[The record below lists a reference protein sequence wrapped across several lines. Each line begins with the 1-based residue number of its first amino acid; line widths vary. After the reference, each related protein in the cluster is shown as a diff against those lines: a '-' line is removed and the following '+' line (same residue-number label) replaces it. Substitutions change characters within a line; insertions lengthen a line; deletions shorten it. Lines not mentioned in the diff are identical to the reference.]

1 MSQVIVLEAH
11 RQARR
16 VDTGRTEK
24 HAVGGRPAHVPLS
37 ILPGRVRYRVP
48 ALYRSAGLKQ
58 RIEDQLSGHNHIVSV
73 SANVLTG
80 SVLILFEHSRD
91 PAAVTALLEFA
102 VLGEGS
108 AASGPVRAAA
118 RVTAPAKALRARLR
132 RLIPHKQSQE
142 IRPWHRLKVDE
153 VLAALGGTRTGLTLT
168 QVQERLKQYG
178 PNLLPEAAP
187 RSEFGMFLGQ
197 FYSLPVALLGASAV
211 VSVLTGGLADALV
224 IVGVVMINATLGYV
238 TESQAEKTIRSLTGP
253 MQPFALTIRAGVMQT
268 VPAAE
273 LVAGDLLVLSPGN
286 TIAADA
292 RLIEARRLTV
302 DESSLTGE
310 SLPVAKHAAR
320 LAATEVP
327 LADRDNMVYR
337 GTLVTG
343 GQGLAAVVATGASS
357 EIGRIQQ
364 LAGEAQAPETPMER
378 QLRELGNQVV
388 WIAIGVCGGVFV
400 VGWMRGYG
408 ALQML
413 KTAVSLAVAA
423 VPEGLPTVATTT
435 LALGLR
441 NMRRQK
447 VLIRHLEAVETLGA
461 VQTICLDKTGTLTLN
476 RMAVALL
483 YSDAVRLTVAGG
495 RVLHDGRELDV
506 GAHPGLQ
513 RLIEVAVLCNETEI
527 NGDAGAH
534 VLNGSPTENALVHMA
549 LSAGVDVLELRAR
562 HARVRIDYR
571 AENHLYM
578 STLHELAPGRRLL
591 AVKGS
596 PGEVLALCGFAL
608 RNGVPEALGDEQRQA
623 ILDENERMAGEA
635 LRVLGIAYA
644 EADAETSAPE
654 IGLVWLGLVGMAD
667 PVRAGV
673 PDLIRQFHTAGI
685 ETVMITGDQSPT
697 AHAIGRQLNLSGSER
712 LDILDSTHLETVEP
726 AMLAALAQRVHVFAR
741 VSPSHKLRIVEALQ
755 RAGKVVAMT
764 GDGVNDGPA
773 LKAADIGIAMGRSG
787 TDMAREVADVVL
799 EDDNLETLIV
809 AVSQGRTI
817 YANIRKSVHFLLS
830 TNISEITV
838 MFGAIALG
846 LGQPLN
852 PMQLLWINLITD
864 IFPGLALALEPP
876 EPDVLE
882 NPPRDPAEPI
892 VRPADFRRILFEAGA
907 LSAGALAAYGYGVAR
922 YGVGPQAGTLAFM
935 GLTSAQ
941 LAHAVSCRSARHSV
955 FEAERLPPNRY
966 LTTAVGASLAL
977 QAATAFVPGLRRFL
991 GLTPVTLVDGAVIGA
1006 AALLPFVVNEAS
1018 KPRARRL
1025 GGEK

>member
-1 MSQVIVLEAH
+1 MSQVIALDAH
-11 RQARR
+11 RQARKSEASKA
-16 VDTGRTEK
+16 EK
-24 HAVGGRPAHVPLS
+24 IVAGNQPAYELLS
-37 ILPGRVRYRVP
+37 ALPGRVRCKVP
-48 ALYRSAGLKQ
+48 ALYRSAAFKQ
-58 RIEDQLSGHNHIVSV
+58 RIEERFAGHDRIATV

-80 SVLILFEHSRD
+80 SVLILFDRGHD
-91 PAAVTALLEFA
+91 PAAITALLFA
-102 VLGEGS
+102 VLEEVAASTDPVRSDTS
-108 AASGPVRAAA
+108 AA
-118 RVTAPAKALRARLR
+118 APSHPLRARLR
-132 RLIPHKQSQE
+132 QLIPHRQAQDVQ
-142 IRPWHRLKVDE
+142 PWHRLEADE
-153 VLAALGGTRTGLTLT
+153 VLTALGGTRSGLASV
-168 QVQERLKQYG
+168 QVQVRLKKYG
-178 PNLLPEAAP
+178 PNLLPEATL
-187 RSEFGMFLGQ
+187 RSELGMFLGQ
-197 FYSLPVALLGASAV
+197 FRSLPVALLGASAV

-224 IVGVVMINATLGYV
+224 ILAVVMVNATLGYI
-238 TESQAEKTIRSLTGP
+238 TESQAEKTIKSLTGP
-253 MQPFALTIRAGVMQT
+253 VQPFALTIRAGVLQT

-273 LVAGDLLVLSPGN
+273 LVAGDLLVLAPGN
-286 TIAADA
+286 TVAADA
-292 RLIEARRLTV
+292 RLLEARRLTV

-310 SLPVAKHAAR
+310 SMPVAKHTAR
-320 LAATEVP
+320 LAVTDVP
-327 LADRDNMVYR
+327 LANRDNMVYR

-343 GQGLAAVVATGASS
+343 GQGLAVVVATGAAS

-364 LAGEAQAPETPMER
+364 LAGEAQSPETPMER
-378 QLRELGNQVV
+378 QLRVLGNQVV

-400 VGWMRGYG
+400 VGLLRGYG

-476 RMAVALL
+476 RMSVTTL
-483 YSDAVRLTVAGG
+483 YSDAARLTVAGG
-495 RVLHDGRELDV
+495 RVLRDGRELDV
-506 GAHPGLQ
+506 YSHPGLR

-527 NGDAGAH
+527 NGHAGAQ
-534 VLNGSPTENALVHMA
+534 VLNGSATENALVHMA
-549 LSAGVDVLELRAR
+549 LSAGLDVLDLRAR
-562 HARVRIDYR
+562 YMRVRIDYR

-578 STLHELAPGRRLL
+578 STLHELAPGKRLL

-596 PGEVLALCGFAL
+596 PNEVLALCGFTQHGGAT
-608 RNGVPEALGDEQRQA
+608 EALSDERREA
-623 ILDENERMAGEA
+623 IRDENERMAGEA
-635 LRVLGIAYA
+635 LRVLGIACAEVDA
-644 EADAETSAPE
+644 EASMPE
-654 IGLVWLGLVGMAD
+654 NGLLWLGLVGMAD

-726 AMLAALAQRVHVFAR
+726 EMLAALAQRVHVFAR

-764 GDGVNDGPA
+764 GDGINDGPA

-787 TDMAREVADVVL
+787 TDVAREVADVVL

-892 VRPADFRRILFEAGA
+892 VRAADFRRILFEAGT
-907 LSAGALAAYGYGVAR
+907 LSAGTLAAYGYGVAR
-922 YGVGPQAGTLAFM
+922 YGIGPQAGSLAFM
-935 GLTSAQ
+935 GLTAAQ
-941 LAHAVSCRSARHSV
+941 LAHAVSCRSERHSV
-955 FEAERLPPNRY
+955 FGAERLPPNRY
-966 LTTAVGASLAL
+966 LTTAIGASLAL
-977 QAATAFVPGLRRFL
+977 QTATAFVPGLRRFL
-991 GLTPVTLVDGAVIGA
+991 GLAPIALIDGAVIGA
-1006 AALLPFVVNEAS
+1006 AALVPFVVNEAS
-1018 KPRARRL
+1018 KSRVRRT
-1025 GGEK
+1025 GSKP